1 MIAFIDDHK
10 GRETEGLRWGI
21 EPICAELPIA
31 PQTYYTWKA
40 RSPSARS
47 HRDQYLRGEIRR
59 VFEANYS
66 VYGGEKI
73 WWQLNREGIPVA
85 RCTVERLMRSMGIR
99 GAVRGRKVFTTRSDQ
114 TQNRPADLLRRDF
127 TAPAPNRRW
136 VADFTYVRTR
146 SGFCYVA
153 LVIDCYARMIV
164 GWNVLGR

>member
-1 MIAFIDDHK
+1 
-10 GRETEGLRWGI
+10 
-21 EPICAELPIA
+21 
-31 PQTYYTWKA
+31 
-40 RSPSARS
+40 
-47 HRDQYLRGEIRR
+47 
-59 VFEANYS
+59 
-66 VYGGEKI
+66 
-73 WWQLNREGIPVA
+73 
-85 RCTVERLMRSMGIR
+85 MRSMGIR